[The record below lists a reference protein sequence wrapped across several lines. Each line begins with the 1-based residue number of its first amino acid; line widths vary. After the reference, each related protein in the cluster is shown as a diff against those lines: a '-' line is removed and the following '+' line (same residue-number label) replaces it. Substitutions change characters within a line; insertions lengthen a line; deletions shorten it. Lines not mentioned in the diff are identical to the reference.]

1 MGKPIKMGKDVVV
14 RARKFQDNR
23 LMSRKQCVVDIWHNN
38 TACAS
43 RTDIAETVAGRYRAD
58 AENVVLF
65 GFKTRFGGGRTSGFC
80 LIYDSKDARKKYEP
94 IHRLRRTKDAPE
106 KDTTMT
112 RRLRKNLK
120 SREARLEVPLRQRSP
135 PVKRN
140 KRLKIKIF
148 KINMIV
154 LLSVQTL

>member
-23 LMSRKQCVVDIWHNN
+23 LMARKQCVVDIWHNN
-38 TACAS
+38 AACAS

-65 GFKTRFGGGRTSGFC
+65 GFKTGFG

-94 IHRLRRTKDAPE
+94 IHRLRRTKEAPE

-112 RRLRKNLK
+112 RKIK
-120 SREARLEVPLRQRSP
+120 KE
-135 PVKRN
+135 
-140 KRLKIKIF
+140 LKIKRKTVRGTAKA
-148 KINMIV
+148 KI
-154 LLSVQTL
+154 SAGKKK

>member
-23 LMSRKQCVVDIWHNN
+23 LLSRKQCVVDIWHNN

-43 RTDIAETVAGRYRAD
+43 RTAD

-112 RRLRKNLK
+112 RKIK
-120 SREARLEVPLRQRSP
+120 KE
-135 PVKRN
+135 
-140 KRLKIKIF
+140 LKIKRSKVRGTAKT
-148 KINMIV
+148 KI
-154 LLSVQTL
+154 SAGKKK

>member
-23 LMSRKQCVVDIWHNN
+23 LLARKQCVVDIWHNN

-43 RTDIAETVAGRYRAD
+43 RTDIAETA
-58 AENVVLF
+58 
-65 GFKTRFGGGRTSGFC
+65 GGRTSGFC

-94 IHRLRRTKDAPE
+94 IHRLRRTKDAGE

-112 RRLRKNLK
+112 RKIK
-120 SREARLEVPLRQRSP
+120 KE
-135 PVKRN
+135 
-140 KRLKIKIF
+140 LKIKRKKVRGTAKA
-148 KINMIV
+148 KI
-154 LLSVQTL
+154 SAGKKK

>member
-38 TACAS
+38 AACAS
-43 RTDIAETVAGRYRAD
+43 RTDVAETVAGRYRAD

-94 IHRLRRTKDAPE
+94 IHRLRKS
-106 KDTTMT
+106 
-112 RRLRKNLK
+112 LR
-120 SREARLEVPLRQRSP
+120 SRERRLEVLLRQRSP

-140 KRLKIKIF
+140 NQL
-148 KINMIV
+148 INK
-154 LLSVQTL
+154 